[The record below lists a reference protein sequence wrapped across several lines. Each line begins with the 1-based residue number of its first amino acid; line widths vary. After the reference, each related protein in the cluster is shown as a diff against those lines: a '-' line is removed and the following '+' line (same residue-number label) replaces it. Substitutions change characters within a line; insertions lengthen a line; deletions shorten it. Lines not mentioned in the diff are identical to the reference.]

1 MIQSPVRACSG
12 TASGH
17 SQWQR
22 NCPQSKCR
30 GAAAGLGEERPRH
43 RPGALGP
50 GWAGPARPLSE
61 PAARRWLLCAKSR
74 RHLQV
79 SLGRLRLATTTP
91 PQATAATEAEG
102 PRHRPR
108 SKLAR
113 IRRAAGSHAHWPS
126 FKGTSRMMGGRS
138 SGHLGE
144 GRSRGQ
150 SLASI
155 AERGF
160 CIDRRLPH
168 AARELSWLQ
177 VRWPRIHG

>member
-1 MIQSPVRACSG
+1 MPGSQPDSERSAAGRAPGPAAARGAAAAPASAASCQWALALPVARA
-12 TASGH
+12 
-17 SQWQR
+17 R
-22 NCPQSKCR
+22 NCPQGKCR
-30 GAAAGLGEERPRH
+30 GLPPGSARRDLAIH
-43 RPGALGP
+43 PGALGP
-50 GWAGPARPLSE
+50 GSAGPARPLSE

-91 PQATAATEAEG
+91 PQATAAT
-102 PRHRPR
+102 
-108 SKLAR
+108 
-113 IRRAAGSHAHWPS
+113 

-168 AARELSWLQ
+168 AAHESSWLQ